1 METLVSRWGVG
12 TYRIC
17 AYKIYQVD
25 MEETILNKHEIIDD
39 CDFSKE
45 SNLTRF
51 VRKNRWL
58 SLDFKGYRV
67 LRCNWVTSLFASAI
81 MWGFIGWTLNDEINA
96 TKQLGDWK
104 SWVTINFT
112 WLYIC
117 SRNIWL
123 LFIFGLLFTK
133 YKDVR
138 LGKDGEKPHFSDF
151 TWFSLLF
158 SCGTGVGIFSFGVA
172 EPIWFYRSNNNAV
185 KIPFINDDQR
195 AQMAMLIS
203 YYQNGLHGWV
213 PYLVIGIL
221 LGIVCFRQGRPMA
234 MRYAFQPLI
243 GDSVNGLVGDIIDAL
258 TISTTTFGVCT
269 SLGLGVAAIGTA
281 LNRLNPTID
290 ANAQATQLAIIWLI
304 TAAASISVLIGLKS
318 GIKNLARLAF
328 FSGITLMAGL
338 VCADNPGLIFNS
350 YVQTLGHYIQW
361 LFTLSWDCETW
372 ASFTGQLTDKGSWE
386 RLTWGMSKSTD
397 VAAMTNFDSTRLD
410 TSILQDEAWG
420 SRSPYNFM
428 NSWTVFYW
436 AWWLAWAPFVGT
448 FIARISRGRTVGEVV
463 KGGLLAP
470 ITFMFI
476 NRNILGT
483 LGIKMQR
490 IVEYTIGKDAQIDW
504 STGSINCTALGYV
517 NNKPV
522 GEAALQ
528 LASEGYYALSC
539 RSRPDQ
545 ILDIMEPYGALTK
558 WFQLL
563 VLVSVI
569 LYFTTSSDS
578 GSYVDDLIAS
588 QGYENPPPLQKLYWA
603 CTEGALAHALV
614 VSGGLRVIQGVAI
627 VATFPYT
634 IAMCFLCVSLF
645 RTLKLETGD
654 EKITSSRKSFN
665 TNVFDVFEGFDPES
679 KHPNAPSRKERSLAV
694 LRAIVFPFKSIKNTA
709 LECEYTP
716 YMATIIGLS
725 ANFFQWMA
733 LSLFVASK
741 FRDGANSMGWL
752 MYLAFVSIVAKMR
765 KDLRDK
771 RNVYGNAFE
780 DIFSGLTFYPFT
792 IAQMEHEIKSGGK
805 LA

>member
-1 METLVSRWGVG
+1 MMETHDDLDFTR
-12 TYRIC
+12 
-17 AYKIYQVD
+17 
-25 MEETILNKHEIIDD
+25 EENM
-39 CDFSKE
+39 S
-45 SNLTRF
+45 RF

-58 SLDFKGYRV
+58 SLDFKGYRL
-67 LRCNWVTSLFASAI
+67 LRCNWVTTTLASAI
-81 MWGFIGWTLNDEINA
+81 MWGFIAWTLGDEQTA
-96 TKQLGDWK
+96 TTQLAEWK

-133 YKDVR
+133 YKHVK
-138 LGKDGEKPHFSDF
+138 LGKDHEKPLFSDF

-185 KIPFINDDQR
+185 KIPFVNDDQR

-213 PYLVIGIL
+213 PYMVIGIL
-221 LGIVCFRQGRPMA
+221 LGVVCYRQGRPMA
-234 MRYAFQPLI
+234 MRYAFQPLL
-243 GDSVNGLVGDIIDAL
+243 GDSVNGIVGDVIDAI
-258 TISTTTFGVCT
+258 TISCTTFGVCT
-269 SLGLGVAAIGTA
+269 SLGLGVGAIGAA
-281 LNRLNPTID
+281 LNRLNGGID
-290 ANAQATQLAIIWLI
+290 PNSQTTQLLIIWLI
-304 TAAASISVLIGLKS
+304 TATASISVVAGLKS
-318 GIKNLARLAF
+318 GIKNLARMAF
-328 FSGITLMAGL
+328 FSGVVLMAGL
-338 VCADNPGLIFNS
+338 VCSDNPGLLFNS

-372 ASFTGQLTDKGSWE
+372 SSFTGQLTDQGMWKS
-386 RLTWGMSKSTD
+386 LTLGITKSTD
-397 VAAMTNFDSTRLD
+397 VAAMSDFDNTRLGTMD
-410 TSILQDEAWG
+410 LQDAAWG

-428 NSWTVFYW
+428 DSWTVFYW

-490 IVEYTIGKDAQIDW
+490 ITEYTLGKNAEIDW
-504 STGSINCTALGYV
+504 SNGSINCTALGYTGGQ
-517 NNKPV
+517 PTS
-522 GEAALQ
+522 EAALQ
-528 LASEGYYALSC
+528 LAKEGYYALSC
-539 RSRPDQ
+539 RSRPEQ

-578 GSYVDDLIAS
+578 GSYVDDLISA
-588 QGYENPPPLQKLYWA
+588 QGYENPPPLQKIYWA

-634 IAMCFLCVSLF
+634 IAMCFLCVSLL
-645 RTLKLETGD
+645 RTLKMESGD
-654 EKITSSRKSFN
+654 EDIRSSRKSFN
-665 TNVFDVFEGFDPES
+665 TQIFDVFEGFNPES
-679 KHPNAPSRKERSLAV
+679 AQHNAPSQKDRLISTLTAS
-694 LRAIVFPFKSIKNTA
+694 IVPFKSMFKTA
-709 LECEYTP
+709 LACDYDTKT
-716 YMATIIGLS
+716 AGVIAGLT
-725 ANFFQWMA
+725 NFFQWMWIILLA
-733 LSLFVASK
+733 FSNTA
-741 FRDGANSMGWL
+741 DGANSMGWL
-752 MYLAFVSIVAKMR
+752 MYLIFVSLVAKMR

-771 RNVYGNAFE
+771 KNVYGNIIEDAFA
-780 DIFSGLTFYPFT
+780 TMTMYPFAL
-792 IAQMEHEIKSGGK
+792 AQMEHEVQSGDK
-805 LA
+805 LD